1 MTITSVTPN
10 PAANGVEVTIVLATA
25 PGAVVAIRI
34 TGPGGGI
41 ANQRSFAADGQGI
54 AIHQYVV
61 AGSPGTWT
69 VQAAAAATVADLLV
83 LQQSL
88 VPGPYYDDATFTVQ

>member
-1 MTITSVTPN
+1 ML
-10 PAANGVEVTIVLATA
+10 ETA

-34 TGPGGGI
+34 TDPGGGI
-41 ANQRSFAADGQGI
+41 ANQRSFTADGQGI
-54 AIHQYVV
+54 AIHQYVI

-69 VQAAAAATVADLLV
+69 VQAAAATVADLLV

-88 VPGPYYDDATFTVQ
+88 VPGPYYDDATFAVQ